1 MATIRSRTWNW
12 TDTIRVT
19 GQLADGAEEVEI
31 GTNGIIDLNPDDP
44 GTSTVDVGHEGVL
57 RLVGSSEIYYDY
69 MLVA

>member
-1 MATIRSRTWNW
+1 LATIRSRTWNW

-44 GTSTVDVGHEGVL
+44 GTSTVDVGDEGVL
-57 RLVGSSEIYYDY
+57 RLVGSSELYYDY